1 VVPVRVARE
10 RLYIGK
16 NFHKDVAQADA
27 LRLGQLAAES

>member
-1 VVPVRVARE
+1 MAVE

-27 LRLGQLAAES
+27 LRLGQLAAEI